1 MNDPRRPDDVRQ
13 PSGEPPRESLP
24 RKSSSP
30 LLWILLLIA
39 LIAVGWYFYSQRGP
53 VTAPEAP
60 PTPVG
65 TAPEIGDGTPP
76 PPASERRPRE
86 ATPAPAAGVTRDASP
101 VTPIDPG
108 YPAAALRA
116 REEGLVMLRATV
128 DSDGRTGDIEIIE
141 SSRSRELDRAALA
154 AVRDAR
160 FSPAMRDG
168 KPIPS
173 TVQVPVEFRLDANA
187 SAQR

>member
-1 MNDPRRPDDVRQ
+1 MNDPRNPDDVRR
-13 PSGEPPRESLP
+13 PTGEPPRESLP

-39 LIAVGWYFYSQRGP
+39 LVAIGWYFYSQRGP
-53 VTAPEAP
+53 VNAPEAP
-60 PTPVG
+60 PTPIG
-65 TAPEIGDGTPP
+65 TTPEIGDGTAP
-76 PPASERRPRE
+76 PPASERARRD
-86 ATPAPAAGVTRDASP
+86 PAPAPSKGVTRDASP
-101 VTPIDPG
+101 MMPIEPD

-128 DSDGRTGDIEIIE
+128 DEEGRTADIEIVE

-160 FSPAMRDG
+160 FSPAMRNG
-168 KPIPS
+168 KAIAS
-173 TVQVPVEFRLDANA
+173 TVQVPVDFRLDANA